1 MKKAL
6 IVILSLFLIN
16 CSKNDSESYP
26 IIISYCINGSNI
38 DIKNNF
44 TIAVIKEND
53 TFNFYPKEQIIN
65 FKKFNAFDNYKIIFK
80 HNEKSIVFND
90 ISNKMINPSQKMEWK
105 FGIENQ
111 PFNTDNRIL
120 STEEYNDK
128 TIKKFEYLQF
138 NPLEFGDGIEK
149 VNIIRE

>member
-1 MKKAL
+1 
-6 IVILSLFLIN
+6 
-16 CSKNDSESYP
+16 
-26 IIISYCINGSNI
+26 
-38 DIKNNF
+38 
-44 TIAVIKEND
+44 
-53 TFNFYPKEQIIN
+53 
-65 FKKFNAFDNYKIIFK
+65 
-80 HNEKSIVFND
+80 
-90 ISNKMINPSQKMEWK
+90 MINPSQKMEWK

-128 TIKKFEYLQF
+128 TIKKFEYLQL